1 MQNDHPL
8 YVGRR
13 VPAYHI
19 RPSDG
24 HLLCSSTLF
33 GRQEVNYEREDYMRR
48 QEADHALL
56 DMRTRKPFDSDR
68 NRMAQLGRDLTNAT
82 PAFDAEAYRPAEIV
96 HKSGDYLTAY
106 APPQAEAP
114 TPATE
119 QYEYWSEAETGTYR
133 LTTGQFLLASV
144 VVIMGAIA
152 LVL

>member
-1 MQNDHPL
+1 MTVIKTDRFN
-8 YVGRR
+8 
-13 VPAYHI
+13 
-19 RPSDG
+19 
-24 HLLCSSTLF
+24 
-33 GRQEVNYEREDYMRR
+33 
-48 QEADHALL
+48 
-56 DMRTRKPFDSDR
+56 SDR

-96 HKSGDYLTAY
+96 YNPDDYINA
-106 APPQAEAP
+106 AIFGRSQEP

-119 QYEYWSEAETGTYR
+119 QYEYWDESESGTYR